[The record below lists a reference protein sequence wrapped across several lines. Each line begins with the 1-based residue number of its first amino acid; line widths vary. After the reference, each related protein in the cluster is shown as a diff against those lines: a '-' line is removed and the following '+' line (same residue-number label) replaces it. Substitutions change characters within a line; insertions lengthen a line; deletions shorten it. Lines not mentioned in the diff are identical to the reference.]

1 MKKDEKFSVLMS
13 VYFKENPNYLDL
25 SLKSI
30 LIDQTILP
38 TEVIL
43 IEDGKLTDELDNII
57 LKYKNKFPKILKI
70 YPFKNN
76 QGLGKALEIG
86 LKKCKY
92 NIVMRM
98 DTDDIAVKN
107 RFELQLNYMKLH
119 RDVSAC
125 GGFIAEF
132 DKDPYTEELR
142 IKKMPLNYQEVVQ
155 YAKFRNPLNHMTVC
169 FRKKDILDVGNY
181 QPLFYLEDH
190 YLWSRLLVNGKK
202 IENIPEVLVY
212 ARIGDGFLERRGNKK
227 YLDGWKKLQSYM
239 YDNDFINLY
248 EKCRNTLGMFVMT
261 HVSSNVRSYL
271 YNNILREKKKT
282 NIEVV
287 NCNEKK

>member
-227 YLDGWKKLQSYM
+227 
-239 YDNDFINLY
+239 
-248 EKCRNTLGMFVMT
+248 
-261 HVSSNVRSYL
+261 
-271 YNNILREKKKT
+271 
-282 NIEVV
+282 
-287 NCNEKK
+287 